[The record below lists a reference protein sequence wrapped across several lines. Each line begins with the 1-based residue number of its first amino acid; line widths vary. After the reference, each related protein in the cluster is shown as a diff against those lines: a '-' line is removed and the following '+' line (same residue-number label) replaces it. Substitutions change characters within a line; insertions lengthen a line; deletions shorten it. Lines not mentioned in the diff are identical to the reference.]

1 MQMNSLELIKKMVYE
16 KISSGKEITA
26 ESSFDEL
33 EIDQM
38 DVIDILV
45 SLEQELNYT
54 FYDKD
59 LMNIKNIQNILDLI
73 EKI

>member
-1 MQMNSLELIKKMVYE
+1 MNSLELIKKMVYE

>member
-1 MQMNSLELIKKMVYE
+1 MNSLELIKKMAYE
-16 KISSGKEITA
+16 IIGSGKEITA
-26 ESSFDEL
+26 ETSFADL

-38 DVIDILV
+38 DVVDILV
-45 SLEQELNYT
+45 SLERELNYT

-59 LMNIKNIQNILDLI
+59 LMNLNNIQDILDLI